1 MSPQQKPKEP
11 WSIRIKKFINGI
23 FTRNPKQKILSLLV
37 AGLIWGFILGQK
49 ETMMVKEISLEYQLR
64 SGVEM
69 SDSVKKVKVRLAGP
83 SSTLRKFNEQSSSL
97 LIDIT
102 QYPVGGLFTVELP
115 KEGLNL
121 PLGVKVISITP
132 SRVPVVLRKMPAKEK

>member
-1 MSPQQKPKEP
+1 MIMQKPKESWP
-11 WSIRIKKFINGI
+11 QRLIK
-23 FTRNPKQKILSLLV
+23 FTRSLFVYNTKQKFLALLV
-37 AGLIWGFILGQK
+37 ATIIWVFILGQK
-49 ETMMVKEISLEYQLR
+49 ETMMEKDISLEYQLR
-64 SGVEM
+64 TGVEM
-69 SDSVKKVKVRLAGP
+69 LDSVKKVKVRLAGP

-121 PLGVKVISITP
+121 PLGVKVVSITP
-132 SRVPVVLRKMPAKEK
+132 SRVPVVLRKTVPKEK